1 MANQNG
7 AAAAAEL
14 AATVAAYSSL
24 FAQLRSNALLV
35 DPTPR
40 NADLN
45 AAQHFGVTPLILS
58 VILGHVSDVELL
70 LAAGADPTVEGEV
83 WDTVGNDPDVTKCK
97 RV

>member
-1 MANQNG
+1 MANQN
-7 AAAAAEL
+7 ATAAAAEL

-24 FAQLRSNALLV
+24 FAQLRSNALV
-35 DPTPR
+35 DPTP
-40 NADLN
+40 DLN
-45 AAQHFGVTPLILS
+45 AALHFGVTPLILS